1 MKFLQTLLIILI
13 IIVTIRLLWRYFGKA
28 ILKWLG
34 MKAMQRVQKSFEKRA
49 GFQGQQNPFQ
59 NPNAGSKSSSKENA
73 PFKSNENKK
82 VGEYIDFEE
91 ID

>member
-1 MKFLQTLLIILI
+1 MDFLQTLLILLI
-13 IIVTIRLLWRYFGKA
+13 VFVSIRLIWKYFGKM

-34 MKAMQRVQKSFEKRA
+34 MKAMQQVQKSFEKRA
-49 GFQGQQNPFQ
+49 GFQSGQNPFQ
-59 NPNAGSKSSSKENA
+59 NNTERPKSTSRQKA
-73 PFKSNENKK
+73 PLKSNENKK

>member
-1 MKFLQTLLIILI
+1 LKFLQTLLIILV
-13 IIVTIRLLWRYFGKA
+13 IIVSIRLIWKYFGKM

-49 GFQGQQNPFQ
+49 GFQPGQNPFQ
-59 NPNAGSKSSSKENA
+59 NTTTNTSRKSPKSA
-73 PFKSNENKK
+73 PLKSNEKKK

>member
-1 MKFLQTLLIILI
+1 M
-13 IIVTIRLLWRYFGKA
+13 

-49 GFQGQQNPFQ
+49 GFQEGQNPFY
-59 NPNAGSKSSSKENA
+59 NPTSGPKSTSRKNK
-73 PFKSNENKK
+73 PLKSNENKK

>member
-1 MKFLQTLLIILI
+1 M
-13 IIVTIRLLWRYFGKA
+13 

-49 GFQGQQNPFQ
+49 GFQSGQNPF
-59 NPNAGSKSSSKENA
+59 NNSTTDSSRKVSTSA
-73 PFKSNENKK
+73 PLKSNEKKK

>member
-1 MKFLQTLLIILI
+1 
-13 IIVTIRLLWRYFGKA
+13 
-28 ILKWLG
+28 

-49 GFQGQQNPFQ
+49 GFQPGQNPFDKTTT
-59 NPNAGSKSSSKENA
+59 NSSRKRPSSR
-73 PFKSNENKK
+73 PLKSNEKKK

>member
-1 MKFLQTLLIILI
+1 M
-13 IIVTIRLLWRYFGKA
+13 

-49 GFQGQQNPFQ
+49 GFQPGQNPFD
-59 NPNAGSKSSSKENA
+59 NTTTNSSRKTPSSR
-73 PFKSNENKK
+73 PLKSNEKKK

>member
-1 MKFLQTLLIILI
+1 MIWK
-13 IIVTIRLLWRYFGKA
+13 YFGKM

-49 GFQGQQNPFQ
+49 GFQPGQNPFH
-59 NPNAGSKSSSKENA
+59 NTSRKSTKSA
-73 PFKSNENKK
+73 PLKSNEKKK

>member
-1 MKFLQTLLIILI
+1 M
-13 IIVTIRLLWRYFGKA
+13 

-49 GFQGQQNPFQ
+49 GFQPGQNPF
-59 NPNAGSKSSSKENA
+59 NNSTADSSRKASTSA
-73 PFKSNENKK
+73 PLKSNEKKK